1 MRPDPN
7 RTLRRALSGWL
18 GLVLGLGLGI
28 ASSST
33 RASEIDIQDIPVFL
47 LQGAPPNFILSLD
60 DSARMNRGYAPE
72 RLSEG
77 INASIFTSPQ
87 TNAIYY
93 APRRAYP
100 PALNADGGSLG
111 NESFANTRRNLFQDE
126 ACSACASACPAS
138 CATVPG
144 ATDDRFTCLTDLG
157 DDYAALRDTTD
168 ERCGPFLP
176 GEIVPDTGTR

>member
-33 RASEIDIQDIPVFL
+33 HAAEIDIQDIPVFL

-77 INASIFTSPQ
+77 ITRARQHLHLTPDQ
-87 TNAIYY
+87 RDLLR
-93 APRRAYP
+93 APSRLSARPERR
-100 PALNADGGSLG
+100 
-111 NESFANTRRNLFQDE
+111 RREPGQRIVRQHE
-126 ACSACASACPAS
+126 AQS
-138 CATVPG
+138 VPG
-144 ATDDRFTCLTDLG
+144 RGLQRLRQRLSG
-157 DDYAALRDTTD
+157 ELRD
-168 ERCGPFLP
+168 GPR
-176 GEIVPDTGTR
+176 GDR